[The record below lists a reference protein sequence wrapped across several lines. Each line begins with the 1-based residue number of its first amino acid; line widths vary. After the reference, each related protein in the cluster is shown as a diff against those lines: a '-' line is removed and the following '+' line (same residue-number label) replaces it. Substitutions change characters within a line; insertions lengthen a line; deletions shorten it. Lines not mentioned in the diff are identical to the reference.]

1 MNNEPIFSPEYEI
14 KHSTDS
20 PSSTQK
26 KDSNLN
32 DNGTDEF
39 INKIE
44 SDYDL
49 SKPRRKI
56 IQARIIQKWKM

>member
-20 PSSTQK
+20 PSSIQQK
-26 KDSNLN
+26 GSNFKDKE
-32 DNGTDEF
+32 TDEF

-56 IQARIIQKWKM
+56 IQARIIQK